1 MKRLALL
8 FILLICLM
16 LPSQQVGSTGTGP
29 LVVATISPLASIV
42 QEAFPNVRVLY
53 LIPPSADPHEYQLTV
68 EQVSLLKEASV
79 IVTTGGH
86 LPIEARIKELS
97 EEGQL
102 RGRALFVNDYKR
114 EGFRYL
120 QETWYGGKENPH
132 GVWLDPA
139 NAIAIAGATERA
151 LEDVDPTNAASYR
164 EDFEAFK
171 EKVETIEEALRD
183 SVPGNSTA
191 VIDMPPVQYAT
202 AWLGVRPIAAIKPE
216 EEVPALPVDELVGK
230 AMESNLI
237 VYNLQGSSQLR
248 NAASEL
254 ASKSGRPLAG
264 VVVFWGNETYTKVL
278 LENSIS
284 IIKALSG
291 GGKIVKVEA
300 GKSPLPYAISA
311 LFAGLS
317 LGMALGYIL
326 RR

>member
-8 FILLICLM
+8 LLILAGLL

-29 LVVATISPLASIV
+29 LVVTTVSPLASIV
-42 QEAFPNVRVLY
+42 GEAFPDVRVIY
-53 LIPPSADPHEYQLTV
+53 LIPPSADPHEYQLTA
-68 EQVSLLKEASV
+68 EQVTLLKEASV

-97 EEGQL
+97 DEGQL
-102 RGRALFVNDYKR
+102 KGRALFLDDYKKQ
-114 EGFRYL
+114 GFRYL
-120 QETWYGGKENPH
+120 KERWYGGKDNPH
-132 GVWLDPA
+132 GVWLDPT

-151 LEDVDPTNAASYR
+151 LQEVDPADAALYR
-164 EDFEAFK
+164 KDFEVFK
-171 EKVETIEEALRD
+171 EKVGAIEEALRD
-183 SVPGNSTA
+183 SVPENSTA
-191 VIDMPPVQYAT
+191 VIDMPPVQYAV
-202 AWLGVRPIAAIKPE
+202 AWLGVKPIAAIKPE

-230 AMESNLI
+230 AKESDLI
-237 VYNLQGSSQLR
+237 VYNLQGSSQLK

-264 VVVFWGNETYTKVL
+264 VVVFWGNEPYTKVL
-278 LENSIS
+278 LKNSIS
-284 IIKALSG
+284 IIKAFSG
-291 GGKIVKVEA
+291 GRKIVKVEA